1 MPRKADP
8 VKKLFLKTLGKT
20 TNSYSCKYCGKGYSK
35 NTHNLF
41 VHVHKCNKIPEELRN
56 AVVKEK
62 IAEKNKPLKTLSK
75 TPSRKGIM
83 RSSSESINAATI
95 DITELE
101 EFSSSPVQSVYCPK
115 NQMSMSMKC
124 LLRWNKNKMLSNM
137 TFLELFLH
145 PGTL

>member
-1 MPRKADP
+1 MPRKTDP
-8 VKKLFLKTLGKT
+8 VKNLFLKILGKT
-20 TNSYSCKYCGKGYSK
+20 TNSYNSCKYCGKGYSK
-35 NTHNLF
+35 NTHNLL

-83 RSSSESINAATI
+83 RSSSESINATTI

-101 EFSSSPVQSVYCPK
+101 EFSSSPVQSVYCSK
-115 NQMSMSMKC
+115 NQRVDEM
-124 LLRWNKNKMLSNM
+124 
-137 TFLELFLH
+137 FIALEQKQTNIK
-145 PGTL
+145 G